1 MIAATEW
8 LYGASQ
14 WIVFPVSVAAL
25 LTSAWLG
32 QQAGLRS
39 AARGRD
45 DRSGAIGTLQ
55 GTALGLV
62 TLMIS
67 FTFSVAVS
75 RYDTRKAF
83 VLEEALALS
92 TAQSRAEMLPRPQA
106 DAAAG
111 ILDDYLKVRLTVE
124 DRGPGAQRQIAAQS
138 MELQRRLWDQAVAVA
153 ALDSRS
159 IPNGLFIQAV
169 NDLEDMVEKRLTAD
183 RSHVPEAVFL
193 LLYLLAAAALGLNG
207 YKAGLGGGRP
217 AAASIVTSLLLAIV
231 ILQIQDLDRPRSG
244 LITVSQQPLHNLTGD
259 VK

>member
-1 MIAATEW
+1 MIARVEW
-8 LYGASQ
+8 IYDLSP
-14 WIVFPVSVAAL
+14 WIVFPASVAAL
-25 LTSAWLG
+25 LASAWLG
-32 QQAGLRS
+32 RRIGRRS
-39 AARGRD
+39 AGRGLD
-45 DRSGAIGTLQ
+45 DSSGAIGALQ

-67 FTFSVAVS
+67 FTFSVAVN
-75 RYDTRKAF
+75 RYDTRKAY

-92 TAQSRAEMLPRPQA
+92 TARSRADLLPPAHAKAVRVL
-106 DAAAG
+106 
-111 ILDDYLKVRLTVE
+111 LDDYLQVRLTVE
-124 DRGPGAQRQIAAQS
+124 DLGPGAQRQIAATS
-138 MELQRRLWDQAVAVA
+138 LELQRRLWTQTVAIA
-153 ALDSRS
+153 ALDPRS

-169 NDLEDMVEKRLTAD
+169 NDLDDMIEKRLTAD

-193 LLYLLAAAALGLNG
+193 LLYLLAGVALGLNG

-217 AAASIVTSLLLAIV
+217 ATISVVTSILLAAL